1 MVAEFQKLGY
11 NVFRSYDD
19 VGIDFI
25 KLAVQSYLKCLITV
39 IVEDTNLQ
47 MLCCIM
53 QIIIQNHCP
62 LKVKKGKTK

>member
-53 QIIIQNHCP
+53 QIII
-62 LKVKKGKTK
+62 